1 MITISTFIIWILYF
15 ISLYFIIFWLLV
27 FIDGGINEEKKRKL
41 DIYPMVTIVIPA
53 YNEGKRNLR
62 KTIESALS
70 LNYPKD
76 KIEIIAV
83 NHGSSDNTGE
93 IINSYT
99 EIKPLHIGRTPKE
112 RKGKAVNEAL
122 KLAKGEFFICM
133 DADSTIE
140 KDALIK
146 MLPYFSDDN
155 IASVL
160 PLMKIVD
167 PKGILEKIQWCEYL
181 VNFFYK
187 KLMSKL
193 DCIHVTP
200 GPFSIYR
207 SEVLRKI
214 GMFDENNLT
223 EDLEI
228 SLRLQKYN
236 YKIIQVLDSEVYTIA
251 PETFKEFYK
260 QRNRWY
266 KGAVLNALNYKNM
279 MFNRKYGDFG
289 FIQMPRILIAGLTAV
304 IMFMITIYNYVIE
317 PAARNIYNLS
327 LIDFNVYPSIKNTV
341 INFRLIDFNYTNTFY
356 FIVIFIIILIVLKLS
371 YVYTKEKMIRHGYVT
386 IPSYLILYS
395 LLASIA
401 WMGVLIDLIIK
412 RKQNW

>member
-1 MITISTFIIWILYF
+1 MEYVKKNFPKVRIIKLSKNF
-15 ISLYFIIFWLLV
+15 GFAKA
-27 FIDGGINEEKKRKL
+27 INEGVKASQAKYVAFLNNDTKVDKDWLKSLLECAKSH
-41 DIYPMVTIVIPA
+41 PEVI
-53 YNEGKRNLR
+53 
-62 KTIESALS
+62 S
-70 LNYPKD
+70 
-76 KIEIIAV
+76 V
-83 NHGSSDNTGE
+83 NS
-93 IINSYT
+93 
-99 EIKPLHIGRTPKE
+99 K
-112 RKGKAVNEAL
+112 
-122 KLAKGEFFICM
+122 
-133 DADSTIE
+133 
-140 KDALIK
+140 
-146 MLPYFSDDN
+146 
-155 IASVL
+155 
-160 PLMKIVD
+160 
-167 PKGILEKIQWCEYL
+167 L
-181 VNFFYK
+181 VNFYDP
-187 KLMSKL
+187 KLIDGVGIL
-193 DCIHVTP
+193 INEV
-200 GPFSIYR
+200 GQARSIGWQQIDQGQYDKEQYIFGATGGASLFR
-207 SEVLRKI
+207 RKDFIKI

-304 IMFMITIYNYVIE
+304 IMLMITIYNYIIE